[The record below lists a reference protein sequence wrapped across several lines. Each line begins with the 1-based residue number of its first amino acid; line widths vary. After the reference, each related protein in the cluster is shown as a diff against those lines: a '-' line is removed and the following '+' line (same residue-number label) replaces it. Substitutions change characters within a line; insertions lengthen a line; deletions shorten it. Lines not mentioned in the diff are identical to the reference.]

1 MTDEPFSFKHALAD
15 FDLRQLPV
23 DPALLQADSSILAAS
38 VQAYYE
44 ELLGKMG
51 GTAAVAIVGDEVSV
65 TWYPSSGDAVEMVW
79 QHAQKLLSRGDYQSA
94 EPLLRMLQSRNPD
107 DAELLYN
114 LGMMLSDQRKL
125 DEAVPMLERLVK
137 IDTENSNGWTALGV
151 AYSRNR
157 EMGKSEQALRRAL
170 EIDPDNAYA
179 LRNLGALQQQTAPE
193 LALAG
198 LEKAARMMPDDPQTQ
213 YAYAQCLIDLG
224 QNEEA
229 DPILQ
234 RIIAMDSLSDVAELA
249 RTARRQMAHE
259 AMRDEVAG
267 GLRMDAVFFCLDALK
282 KFRELGDMKTRAV
295 VYEIAVLG
303 RSGLDIHDPATNYTL
318 SSLPGRFSG
327 MHLVCLMYTGS
338 RMIEPDLDC
347 GIDFSKEYEEAR
359 KLISVM

>member
-1 MTDEPFSFKHALAD
+1 MTHDPFSFQHELAD

-23 DPALLQADSSILAAS
+23 DPVLLQADPAMLAAS

-44 ELLGKMG
+44 ELLMRMG
-51 GTAAVAIVGDEVSV
+51 GTAAVAITDKVVSV
-65 TWYPSSGDAVEMVW
+65 TWYPSSGDAVEMVS

-94 EPLLRMLQSRNPD
+94 EPLLRMLQAKNPD
-107 DAELLYN
+107 DGELLYN

-125 DEAVPMLERLVK
+125 DEAIPMLERLVE
-137 IDTENSNGWTALGV
+137 INPERSNGWTALGV

-157 EMGKSEQALRRAL
+157 DMGKSEQALRRAL
-170 EIDPDNAYA
+170 EIDPENAYA

-229 DPILQ
+229 DPIL
-234 RIIAMDSLSDVAELA
+234 RRVIEMDSLSDIAELA
-249 RTARRQMAHE
+249 RTARRKMAQE
-259 AMRDEVAG
+259 TMRDDVGG
-267 GLRMDAVFFCLDALK
+267 GLRMDAVFYCLDAMK
-282 KFRELGDMKTRAV
+282 KFRELGDAKMRAI

-303 RSGLDIHDPATNYTL
+303 RGGLDIHDPAPNYTL
-318 SSLPGRFSG
+318 KSLPGSFSG
-327 MHLVCLMYTGS
+327 MSLVCLMYTGS
-338 RMIEPDLDC
+338 RMIEPDLDS
-347 GIDFSKEYEEAR
+347 GIDFSKEYEEAQKMFR
-359 KLISVM
+359 LM

>member
-1 MTDEPFSFKHALAD
+1 MTDDPFSFKHELAD
-15 FDLRQLPV
+15 FDMRQLPV
-23 DPALLQADSSILAAS
+23 DPALLQADPSILAAS

-44 ELLGKMG
+44 ELLRKMG
-51 GTAAVAIVGDEVSV
+51 GTAAVAIIDDVVSV
-65 TWYPSSGDAVEMVW
+65 TWYPSSGDAVEMVS
-79 QHAQKLLSRGDYQSA
+79 QHARKLLSRGDYQSA
-94 EPLLRMLQSRNPD
+94 EPLLHMLQAKNPND
-107 DAELLYN
+107 PDLLYN

-125 DEAVPMLERLVK
+125 DEAVPMLEKLVE
-137 IDTENSNGWTALGV
+137 IEPQSSNGWTALGV

-157 EMGKSEQALRRAL
+157 EYETSEKALKRAL

-198 LEKAARMMPDDPQTQ
+198 LEKAARLMPDDQQTQ

-234 RIIAMDSLSDVAELA
+234 RVIAMDSLSDIAELA
-249 RTARRQMAHE
+249 RSARRKMAHE
-259 AMRDEVAG
+259 TMRDEVGG
-267 GLRMDAVFFCLDALK
+267 GLRMDAVFFCLDAMK
-282 KFRELGDMKTRAV
+282 KFRELGDAKTRAV
-295 VYEIAVLG
+295 VYEIAVMG
-303 RSGLDIHDPATNYTL
+303 RSGLDIHDPATKYTIK
-318 SSLPGRFSG
+318 SLPGRFSG

-347 GIDFSKEYEEAR
+347 GIDFSKEYAEAE
-359 KLISVM
+359 KLFKVM

>member
-1 MTDEPFSFKHALAD
+1 MTDDPFSFKHSLAD

-23 DPALLQADSSILAAS
+23 DPALLQADQSILAAS

-44 ELLGKMG
+44 ELLRKMG
-51 GTAAVAIVGDEVSV
+51 GTAAVAIIDNVVSV
-65 TWYPSSGDAVEMVW
+65 TWYPASGDAVEMVS
-79 QHAQKLLSRGDYQSA
+79 QHARKLLSRGDYQSA
-94 EPLLRMLQSRNPD
+94 EPLLRMLQAKNPND
-107 DAELLYN
+107 PDLLYN

-125 DEAVPMLERLVK
+125 DEAIPMLEKLVE
-137 IDTENSNGWTALGV
+137 IEPQSSNGWTALGV

-157 EMGKSEQALRRAL
+157 EYERSEKALKRAL

-198 LEKAARMMPDDPQTQ
+198 LEKAARMMPDDQQTQ
-213 YAYAQCLIDLG
+213 YAYAQCLIYLG

-234 RIIAMDSLSDVAELA
+234 RVIEMDSLSDIAELA
-249 RTARRQMAHE
+249 RTARRKMAHE
-259 AMRDEVAG
+259 TMRDEVGG
-267 GLRMDAVFFCLDALK
+267 GLRMDAVFFCLDAMK
-282 KFRELGDMKTRAV
+282 KFRQLGDAKTRAV

-303 RSGLDIHDPATNYTL
+303 RSGLEIHDPATKYTIN
-318 SSLPGRFSG
+318 SLPGRFSG

-347 GIDFSKEYEEAR
+347 GIDFSKEYAEAE
-359 KLISVM
+359 KLFQIM